1 MINQNIFVYSS
12 KNAIKQKITA
22 TQADSGRVLVCNMAD
37 ITVDA
42 SYTARIYAV
51 KPSELKIYNDCTIV
65 GNAVV
70 VDLTT
75 QILAE
80 HGLVKCQI
88 ELADGEKKVTSFAFE
103 IDVKETLVNANAIE
117 STDEFTALEKALSE
131 VGDIDA
137 KFALK
142 ADLEQ
147 GKVPANQLPSYVD
160 DVLEFASLSDF
171 PIDGESGKIYIAL
184 DTNKTYRW
192 SGSGYAEISESLALG
207 ETSSTAYSGD
217 QGANNAKNI
226 AINSNAIA
234 ELNNN
239 LTTKQVEEIGDGYI
253 RYADGTQICYG
264 STSTSL
270 SSGVGSAVFAKPF
283 SSIPIVICDPKVTNT
298 SYIRL
303 VNAHTITS
311 TDTQLLGVSW
321 VSESGNYF
329 GGGNYNVSYMAI
341 GRWK

>member
-88 ELADGEKKVTSFAFE
+88 ELADGEKKVTSFFFE
-103 IDVKETLVNANAIE
+103 IDVKETLVDANAIE

-137 KFALK
+137 KIALK
-142 ADLEQ
+142 ADLVQ
-147 GKVPANQLPSYVD
+147 GKVPVSQLPSYVD
-160 DVLEFASLSDF
+160 DVLEYENVSAF
-171 PIDGESGKIYIAL
+171 PSTGESGKIYIAL

-192 SGSGYAEISESLALG
+192 GGTGYVVISDSIALG
-207 ETSSTAYSGD
+207 ETAETAYRGD
-217 QGANNAKNI
+217 RGKIAYDNSLKIGDMSNDELPVPNESVEANI
-226 AINSNAIA
+226 I
-234 ELNNN
+234 ELNGNLSN
-239 LTTKQVEEIGDGYI
+239 KIYDEQNLRLTTLSITFTDGVAEFSPPTIQGITY
-253 RYADGTQICYG
+253 C
-264 STSTSL
+264 
-270 SSGVGSAVFAKPF
+270 FAQF
-283 SSIPIVICDPKVTNT
+283 LTASVT
-298 SYIRL
+298 
-303 VNAHTITS
+303 VITS
-311 TDTQLLGVSW
+311 TEVLDSQTVALRARRLDNAELYTGTATVT
-321 VSESGNYF
+321 
-329 GGGNYNVSYMAI
+329 MAFI
-341 GRWK
+341 YAP